1 MSLETLSKRIETT
14 KDLRNIVSTMK
25 ALSSASVAQ
34 YEKAQAALENYLL
47 TIREAFHALIVNRSV
62 ALPKVR
68 PPAQEKALVILVGS
82 DNGLVGPFNRDM
94 IQRVTKALEERHLSP
109 QKNALFVTVGKRLQP
124 LVKQEQWPS
133 IGQFALT
140 NSLKLVNQ
148 VATDIILHIEKYSQ
162 QVSRVDL
169 FYHRRNGSKVHIEHI
184 KIWPY
189 SQTLFDTLKQEKWP
203 TNNIPQCTES
213 TTELSTFLLRERLI
227 VTLASAL
234 IMSLSAEH
242 YTRMLHMQ
250 EAEHNIDDQL
260 EEMTLAYQQARQ
272 ENITEELIDIVTTT
286 QVLSD

>member
-1 MSLETLSKRIETT
+1 MSLEALSKRIETT

-34 YEKAQAALENYLL
+34 YEKSQTALEEYLF
-47 TIREAFHALIVNRSV
+47 TIREAFHALIANRSI

-68 PPAQEKALVILVGS
+68 PPAQEKALVVLIGS

-94 IQRVTKALEERHLSP
+94 VTYAAQALAKRNLSP
-109 QKNALFVTVGKRLQP
+109 QKNALFITVGKRLQP
-124 LVKQEQWPS
+124 LVKQEKWPL
-133 IGQFALT
+133 IGQFSLT
-140 NSLKLVNQ
+140 NSLKLINQ

-169 FYHRRNGSKVHIEHI
+169 FYHKRLGSKVRISHI
-184 KIWPY
+184 KLWPY
-189 SQTLFDTLKQEKWP
+189 SHTFFDGLKQEKWP

-213 TTELSTFLLRERLI
+213 TTAMSSFLLRERLI
-227 VTLASAL
+227 VTLASTL

-250 EAEHNIDDQL
+250 ESEHNIDEQL
-260 EEMTLAYQQARQ
+260 EEMKLAYQQARQ
-272 ENITEELIDIVTTT
+272 ESITEELIDIVTTT
-286 QVLSD
+286 QALSD